1 MVQKKK
7 DQDVLIVKDEK
18 TGEIGV
24 VAGLNKD
31 GTPKMTGATPDNQ
44 ADFLKFDR
52 HGDVLDNFFTNFF
65 RQCKDPHRFGFY
77 RVAADGVEN
86 VLDVLKTMLK
96 DPIAHKELLAAH
108 KVDTSK
114 YEAQAQVKQETPTSE
129 EPKQTEKHSDQTE
142 ATQGYKPIDKEKLN
156 FDELE
161 KRWGVKM
168 DELEKSGDLEKMLNY
183 GKSRL
188 VSCYPEIAGVRFPM
202 QARLSLRTNED
213 GTVSLVPHP
222 IRKEINMEE
231 YKNIKFSPEDQD
243 NLKKSGNLGRVV
255 DVVDKN
261 TGELVPSYISID
273 RQTNQLVSTPVK
285 NIRIPDEVLG
295 VKLDDKQKQA
305 LAEGKG
311 VYVENMVSN
320 RTGKKFNA
328 TIQINADRQGLDFHF
343 GGQRKNQQQK
353 QDGELVQK
361 QDGEKQP
368 RQLRIRDKLLG
379 KEITPEM
386 RSGLEQGKWVYMEG
400 LTDKQGKQFNAYV
413 RANPEKG
420 KYDFS
425 RKNPEQ
431 SQVQEVK
438 PDNAARTQVAVNSE
452 GKTNEATKRIKE
464 PLNNG
469 QTAPKND
476 KQQKKQSRPKM
487 KM

>member
-31 GTPKMTGATPDNQ
+31 GTPKVTGATPDNQ

-222 IRKEINMEE
+222 IRKEIV
-231 YKNIKFSPEDQD
+231 
-243 NLKKSGNLGRVV
+243 GR
-255 DVVDKN
+255 
-261 TGELVPSYISID
+261 T
-273 RQTNQLVSTPVK
+273 QT
-285 NIRIPDEVLG
+285 
-295 VKLDDKQKQA
+295 
-305 LAEGKG
+305 
-311 VYVENMVSN
+311 
-320 RTGKKFNA
+320 
-328 TIQINADRQGLDFHF
+328 
-343 GGQRKNQQQK
+343 
-353 QDGELVQK
+353 DGET
-361 QDGEKQP
+361 
-368 RQLRIRDKLLG
+368 LRPD
-379 KEITPEM
+379 
-386 RSGLEQGKWVYMEG
+386 RSHTRLQ
-400 LTDKQGKQFNAYV
+400 AH
-413 RANPEKG
+413 
-420 KYDFS
+420 
-425 RKNPEQ
+425 
-431 SQVQEVK
+431 
-438 PDNAARTQVAVNSE
+438 
-452 GKTNEATKRIKE
+452 
-464 PLNNG
+464 
-469 QTAPKND
+469 
-476 KQQKKQSRPKM
+476 
-487 KM
+487 